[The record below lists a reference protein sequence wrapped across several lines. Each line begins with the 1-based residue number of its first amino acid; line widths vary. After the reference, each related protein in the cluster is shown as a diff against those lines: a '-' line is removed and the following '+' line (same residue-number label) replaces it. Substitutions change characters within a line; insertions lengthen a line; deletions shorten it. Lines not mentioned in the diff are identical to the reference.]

1 MDVRVPPSISF
12 DEPLHRRATWT
23 IETDMKWSCDFGEPL
38 GSLWGAFGGKM
49 LWPSK
54 RLWRSMLKYCWWLK
68 EWSGPWLWCHWST
81 STCNGTQGFW
91 LDGVFFFLIN
101 NIVSFSFNWYED
113 PWIYFTQR
121 MAVGKCTRDAT
132 PLQDEE
138 KKVTDAWQLGG
149 RLEVVGGHQ
158 ICKIACLLYC
168 STHGPYP

>member
-1 MDVRVPPSISF
+1 MVASSVWTWEFRLRYPSMNHCIG
-12 DEPLHRRATWT
+12 EQHGRLKLIWNEHAT
-23 IETDMKWSCDFGEPL
+23 L
-38 GSLWGAFGGKM
+38 GSLWGKDVVAIEETVE
-49 LWPSK
+49 
-54 RLWRSMLKYCWWLK
+54 KYVKVLLMIEGVIWTLTMVPLEHIYMQWHPRFLT
-68 EWSGPWLWCHWST
+68 GWC
-81 STCNGTQGFW
+81 
-91 LDGVFFFLIN
+91 FFFLIN

>member
-1 MDVRVPPSISF
+1 MIMR
-12 DEPLHRRATWT
+12 LWGA
-23 IETDMKWSCDFGEPL
+23 FGEPL
-38 GSLWGAFGGKM
+38 GSLWGKDVVAIEETVE
-49 LWPSK
+49 
-54 RLWRSMLKYCWWLK
+54 KYVKVLLMIEGVIWTLTMVPLEHIYMQWHPRFLT
-68 EWSGPWLWCHWST
+68 GWC
-81 STCNGTQGFW
+81 
-91 LDGVFFFLIN
+91 FFFLIN